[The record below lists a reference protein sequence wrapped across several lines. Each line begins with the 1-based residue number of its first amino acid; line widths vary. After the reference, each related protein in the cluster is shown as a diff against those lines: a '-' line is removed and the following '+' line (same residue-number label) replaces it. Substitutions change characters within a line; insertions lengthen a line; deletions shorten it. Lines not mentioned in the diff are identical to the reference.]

1 MPVSNS
7 ELFPF
12 LREYGR
18 HSMAYTSLEP
28 DFKYFLLEG
37 VGYIAYITYTHWL
50 YARKARQIVL
60 ADPVC
65 DSENYSE
72 IVDRFVEQ
80 FPDVIFVQSSKHF
93 AKVLDEK
100 AYQVNQFGIET
111 EILIDGFNLKGKL
124 RAKLRQWRNKC
135 EREDVEVKE
144 LSIEQ
149 CQNVD
154 EIKALSQ
161 TWLDKKGGAEFSFLV
176 RPLRFEKEI
185 DVRYFWAF
193 KDNKLIAFATF
204 DPMYSKGN
212 IVGYYHNIDRLGE
225 NAPHGTSALIVLKA
239 IEVFEQENIEFVSLG
254 MSPLYLQRGM
264 ALEFNHHHF
273 TRKAFWYAFEKLN
286 FLYPFKGNASHK
298 NKFNGVKKP
307 VYISSTNG
315 TGLIEVFRMMKAI
328 GML

>member
-1 MPVSNS
+1 MLASNS
-7 ELFPF
+7 ELFSF

-28 DFKYFLLEG
+28 SFKYFLLDDI
-37 VGYIAYITYTHWL
+37 GYIAYISYKHWL
-50 YARKARQIVL
+50 FARKERQIVL

-65 DSENYSE
+65 DSKHYSE
-72 IVDRFVEQ
+72 IVDRFIER
-80 FPDVIFVQSSKHF
+80 FPNVIFVQSSKRF
-93 AKVLDEK
+93 AKVLDKK
-100 AYQVNQFGIET
+100 AFQVNQFGIET
-111 EILIDGFNLKGKL
+111 EILINEFDLKGKL

-135 EREDVEVKE
+135 EREGVEVKE

-149 CQNVD
+149 CQNID
-154 EIKALSQ
+154 EIKALSE
-161 TWLDKKGGAEFSFLV
+161 TWLESKGGAEFGFLV
-176 RPLRFEKEI
+176 RPLRFEKET

-204 DPMYSKGN
+204 DPMYSKGK

-239 IEVFEQENIEFVSLG
+239 IEVFKQEEVEFVSLG

-298 NKFNGVKKP
+298 NKFNGEKKP

-315 TGLIEVFRMMKAI
+315 TGLLEVFRMMKAI
-328 GML
+328 GIL